1 MYPDE
6 IIFHQIDDYLRDRLS
21 PAERAAFE
29 STLAD
34 DEALAALVRRQEQEN
49 QALEVLAERDLR
61 VRMNA
66 WERAVQAPATLKPS
80 GGRYRQDWMRWAV
93 AAMLVIAAGWWMI
106 QRVTPVAEAP
116 VVVQPDGP
124 VTPPTT
130 VPKTTPTPRTTPA
143 PGRPDRRSGTRP
155 PKEVIADAPVP
166 TPTPSAPARRP
177 TDYAALADEF
187 YRERDFVQNRN
198 GSGITKSLV
207 VKELLGHSLLKSRK
221 YDAAITAFQEVS
233 RSGQQPYA
241 DRAEWAL
248 ALAYLHQ
255 MPRRSGAL
263 NQVLR
268 NITARPGHPFYT
280 RAKVLQGR
288 LGEQ

>member
-29 STLAD
+29 STLAA
-34 DEALAALVRRQEQEN
+34 DESLAALVRRQEQEN

-66 WERAVQAPATLKPS
+66 WEREVQAPPTLQPA

-106 QRVTPVAEAP
+106 QRVTPVEEAP
-116 VVVQPDGP
+116 VAVQPDVP

-130 VPKTTPTPRTTPA
+130 VPNTTTTPRTTPA
-143 PGRPDRRSGTRP
+143 PARPDRPAGTRP
-155 PKEVIADAPVP
+155 PKEVIADAPTPAPPVP
-166 TPTPSAPARRP
+166 AKKP

-187 YRERDFVQNRN
+187 YRERDFVNNRT
-198 GSGITKSLV
+198 GSGITKGLV

-221 YDAAITAFQEVS
+221 YDAAITAFQELS
-233 RSGQQPYA
+233 RSGKQPYA

-248 ALAYLHQ
+248 ALTYLHQ

-268 NITARPGHPFYT
+268 NITTRPDHPFYS

-288 LGEQ
+288 LGEK